1 MWDNIKSF
9 TAIAV
14 ITVLIWFAAD
24 RNVSEE
30 QAFQVAVRV
39 VSEDPEHY
47 AALAAPPYQTTLTVS
62 VVGRRRLL
70 QETAEILNNTPVF
83 DAVLG
88 RAEQPGP
95 QPRAIA
101 SRDLLVRIKPLD
113 DLAWNIKNVD
123 PATVDIV
130 VDEYE
135 TIPNVK
141 VEPLYGDLKVT
152 ADPSPAEVS
161 VRLPR
166 FRAARLRQRPV
177 VTADAES
184 RIRAAVKPDGSFQI
198 KAPLACEALKD
209 LPSDARIK
217 ILPAEEVLITGRIES
232 VTATRRKGPIQ
243 ITWSIPQQVQ
253 TDYIVVVDPE
263 TNFRPDVDVTG
274 PKDAIDHLDPRDI
287 RAFVEVLTADAEK
300 PRAKIRR
307 AAQFVFPKGFELA
320 AGAQPHEIAFE
331 LVPRLTTDSVGTEE

>member
-9 TAIAV
+9 TAVAL

-30 QAFQVAVRV
+30 QAFQIAVRV
-39 VSEDPEHY
+39 ISEDPERY
-47 AALAAPPYQTTLTVS
+47 ASLAAPPYQTTLTVS
-62 VVGRRRLL
+62 VVGRRRLM
-70 QETAEILNNTPVF
+70 QETTELLKNTPVF
-83 DAVLG
+83 DAVLD
-88 RAEQPGP
+88 RTEQTGP

-101 SRDLLVRIKPLD
+101 SRDLLARIKPID
-113 DLAWNIKNVD
+113 DLAWSIKNVE

-141 VEPLYGDLKVT
+141 VEPLYGDMKVT

-161 VRLPR
+161 VRLPK

-184 RIRAAVKPDGSFQI
+184 RIRAAVKPDGGFQI

-209 LPSDARIK
+209 LPTDARIK
-217 ILPAEEVLITGRIES
+217 ILPAEEVLIIGRIES
-232 VTATRRKGPIQ
+232 LTATRRKGPIQ

-253 TDYIVVVDPE
+253 KDFIVVVDPE
-263 TNFRPDVDVTG
+263 TNFRPDVDVSG
-274 PKDAIDHLDPRDI
+274 PKDAIEQLDPREI
-287 RAFVEVLTADAEK
+287 RAFVEVLTADTEK
-300 PRAKIRR
+300 PRTQIRR

-331 LVPRLTTDSVGTEE
+331 LEPRITTDTVGGEE